1 MQNQD
6 STGVLVYLEHN
17 KTELAGVAKELLGVG
32 RILTDKL
39 STKLAGVLIGN
50 RVESIA
56 HEAIKF
62 GAEIV
67 YMDENEIFENY
78 VNRPYT
84 SAVVSIVKKYKPEIF
99 LVGATTQG
107 RDLAGSVATELKTGL
122 TADCTE
128 LDVDPNTR
136 LLYSTRPTFG
146 GNLMATILC
155 ETKKPQMAT
164 VRPRVLEMPKPD
176 AARKGEILTESY
188 TIKDRD
194 TKVRLL
200 EFIESEGQEGPDLE
214 VANVI
219 VAGGRGLGDPKN
231 FAILKELADA
241 LGGEL
246 GSSRPPV
253 EAGWIGHANQIGQT
267 GLTVRPRLYIACG
280 ISGAIQHTVGMR
292 NSDVI
297 IAINSDP
304 DAPIFNIATYGI
316 TGDLT
321 KIVPVMTEEVK
332 KLRLSISKR

>member
-188 TIKDRD
+188 TIKDGD
-194 TKVRLL
+194 IKVRLL

>member
-1 MQNQD
+1 MQNQY
-6 STGVLVYLEHN
+6 SAGVLVYLEHN

-32 RILTDKL
+32 RILADKL
-39 STKLAGVLIGN
+39 NTKLTGILIGN
-50 RVESIA
+50 RVEKITNDAIA
-56 HEAIKF
+56 F
-62 GAEIV
+62 GADIV
-67 YMDENEIFENY
+67 FVNENVIFENY

-84 SAVVSIVKKYKPEIF
+84 SAVVSITKKYKPEIF

-107 RDLAGSVATELKTGL
+107 RDLAGSVATELETGL

-155 ETKKPQMAT
+155 ETKRPQMAT

-176 AARKGEILTESY
+176 TARKGKILTESY
-188 TIKDRD
+188 TLKDID
-194 TKVRLL
+194 LKVKLL
-200 EFIESEGQEGPDLE
+200 EVIESEGQEGPDLE
-214 VANVI
+214 MANVI

-231 FAILKELADA
+231 FAILKELANI

-253 EAGWIGHANQIGQT
+253 EAGWIEHAHQIGQT

-280 ISGAIQHTVGMR
+280 ISGAIQHAVGMR

-316 TGDLT
+316 VGDLT
-321 KIVPVMTEEVK
+321 KIVPAMTEEVK
-332 KLRLSISKR
+332 KLKLSISKR

>member
-50 RVESIA
+50 RMESIA

-155 ETKKPQMAT
+155 ETKRPQMAT

-194 TKVRLL
+194 IKVRLL

-297 IAINSDP
+297 IAINSDH

-321 KIVPVMTEEVK
+321 KIVPAMTEEVK

>member
-6 STGVLVYLEHN
+6 SGGIFVYLEHN
-17 KTELAGVAKELLGVG
+17 TTELVGVAKELLGVG
-32 RILTDKL
+32 RVLADKL

-50 RVESIA
+50 RVEGIA
-56 HEAIKF
+56 HEAITY
-62 GAEIV
+62 GADIV
-67 YMDENEIFENY
+67 YMDKNEIFENY

-84 SAVVSIVKKYKPEIF
+84 SAVVSITKKYKPEIF
-99 LVGATTQG
+99 LVGATTNG
-107 RDLAGSVATELKTGL
+107 RDLAGSVATKLKTGL

-155 ETKKPQMAT
+155 KIKRPQMAT
-164 VRPRVLEMPKPD
+164 VRPRVLEMLKPD
-176 AARKGEILTESY
+176 SDRKGKILTESQA
-188 TIKDRD
+188 IKYADL
-194 TKVRLL
+194 KVKLL
-200 EFIESEGQEGPDLE
+200 DVKESESQEGPDLE
-214 VANVI
+214 TANVI

-253 EAGWIGHANQIGQT
+253 EAGWIEHAHQIGQT

-297 IAINSDP
+297 IAINSNP
-304 DAPIFNIATYGI
+304 DAPIFNISTYGI
-316 TGDLT
+316 VGDLT
-321 KIVPVMTEEVK
+321 KIVPAMTEDIK